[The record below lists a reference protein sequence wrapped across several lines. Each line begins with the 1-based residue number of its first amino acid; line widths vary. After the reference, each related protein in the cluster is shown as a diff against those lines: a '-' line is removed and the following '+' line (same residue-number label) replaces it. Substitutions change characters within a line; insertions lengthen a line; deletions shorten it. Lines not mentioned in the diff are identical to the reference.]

1 MAAPTPDPESNSKR
15 PRRLP
20 STVCSASGWDIRLQC
35 TTCGFRVRRHR
46 NDYPGFL
53 GPEPKAT
60 LTTECS
66 NCDGEQ
72 KLHFIDFAQPH
83 EL

>member
-1 MAAPTPDPESNSKR
+1 MTATPDAPFPTDSPAGIVVSDA
-15 PRRLP
+15 
-20 STVCSASGWDIRLQC
+20 CSALGWDIRLQC
-35 TTCGFRVRRHR
+35 TSCGFRVRRHR

-60 LTTECS
+60 LMTECS
-66 NCDGEQ
+66 NCDGE
-72 KLHFIDFAQPH
+72 KRLHFIDFAQPH